1 MKTRK
6 KKKNENRKKGETKH
20 HCFYHP
26 EIVVKLPN
34 KATHLTI
41 TAFQSMKDKEKKRK
55 YLIETIFALI
65 CELWKDEN
73 NYQDKRSGK

>member
-1 MKTRK
+1 MR
-6 KKKNENRKKGETKH
+6 KNEKKGETLH

-34 KATHLTI
+34 KATHLVI
-41 TAFQSMKDKEKKRK
+41 TAFQSMKDKEKKRR

-65 CELWKDEN
+65 SELWKEVN
-73 NYQDKRSGK
+73 NYQDKKSAK